1 MYIYSP
7 TVSITTPS
15 GVNHLIK
22 ITNYKKSVFKSESMY
37 SVFFIACIEI
47 VQDTRWKDL
56 KSLSPP
62 KNIYY
67 TKRVLGGVLLLQTLK
82 LKFVSS
88 CGLYPSLY
96 CFSMFKRRYHMVC
109 TKQVMWKAAR
119 LLTCSLKHNGPCT
132 SEPSIII
139 VLVNSKYALQLMVM
153 CIH

>member
-56 KSLSPP
+56 KSCPL

-67 TKRVLGGVLLLQTLK
+67 TKRAVLGGVLLLQTL
-82 LKFVSS
+82 
-88 CGLYPSLY
+88 
-96 CFSMFKRRYHMVC
+96 
-109 TKQVMWKAAR
+109 
-119 LLTCSLKHNGPCT
+119 N
-132 SEPSIII
+132 
-139 VLVNSKYALQLMVM
+139 
-153 CIH
+153 